1 MPRGARS
8 VSAIEPN
15 DVRCRVRCPRCPDA
29 SLDTTDVPTCPRCRG
44 SWLSVAELRKRVGH
58 AQHRWR
64 PTLDWQLEQRDTL
77 ACVACG
83 HAMVT
88 LRLFDVAVER
98 CDEHGV
104 WLDRD
109 DLDAIV
115 AKAGANTSDA
125 GRTLLDAAV
134 DIFWMWG

>member
-1 MPRGARS
+1 L
-8 VSAIEPN
+8 
-15 DVRCRVRCPRCPDA
+15 C
-29 SLDTTDVPTCPRCRG
+29 G
-44 SWLSVAELRKRVGH
+44 SDLVDQLSQRR
-58 AQHRWR
+58 
-64 PTLDWQLEQRDTL
+64 QRDTL